1 MEALQPPATVTPA
14 APRWR
19 RLLPLF
25 TVMPAI
31 ALVLSG
37 VITWINLGWVDG
49 FTARWLG
56 AFATALPVLPL
67 GLITLMAL
75 ERVLGPRLRTLPRVA
90 AGVVLALCTASVME
104 TLMAGVVTLSNQ
116 GLRPDFAAQW
126 ATAFW
131 RSLPVGVCIGLLMT
145 FVIKPRMARWTG
157 AAR

>member
-1 MEALQPPATVTPA
+1 MEAPIRPPVPATL
-14 APRWR
+14 PRWR

-25 TVMPAI
+25 TVMPVI

-49 FTARWLG
+49 FVGRWLK

-67 GLITLMAL
+67 GLITLVAL
-75 ERVLGPRLRTLPRVA
+75 ERVLGPRLRSLPRVV

-116 GLRPDFAAQW
+116 GVQPDFLAQW
-126 ATAFW
+126 AAAFW
-131 RSLPVGVCIGLLMT
+131 RSLPVGVLVGLLMT

-157 AAR
+157 AA

>member
-1 MEALQPPATVTPA
+1 MEALTRPPVPATL
-14 APRWR
+14 PRWR

-49 FTARWLG
+49 FVGRWLK

-75 ERVLGPRLRTLPRVA
+75 ERVLGPRLQSLPRVV

-116 GLRPDFAAQW
+116 GVQPDFLAQW
-126 ATAFW
+126 AAAFW
-131 RSLPVGVCIGLLMT
+131 RSLPVGVLVGLLMT

-157 AAR
+157 AA

>member
-1 MEALQPPATVTPA
+1 MEAFEPPATVPAA

-19 RLLPLF
+19 RLLPMF

-49 FTARWLG
+49 FAARWLG

-67 GLITLMAL
+67 GLITLVTL
-75 ERVLGPRLRTLPRVA
+75 ERVLGPRLQSLPRVA

-104 TLMAGVVTLSNQ
+104 SLMAGVVTLSNQ
-116 GLRPDFAAQW
+116 GLQPDFAAQW

-145 FVIKPRMARWTG
+145 FVIKPRMARWVG
-157 AAR
+157 AA

>member
-1 MEALQPPATVTPA
+1 MEALTPPTTAPA
-14 APRWR
+14 SPPRWR

-49 FTARWLG
+49 FTARWLK

-75 ERVLGPRLRTLPRVA
+75 ERVLGPRLRSLPRVA

-116 GLRPDFAAQW
+116 GVQHDFLEQW
-126 ATAFW
+126 AAAFW

-157 AAR
+157 AA